1 MTFRLLHAILPSREG
16 GLLHTT
22 PSLEFPLIRR
32 LLQLLATTL
41 VAITGCGPQPQSQI
55 PTGAHQVGGDVGLN
69 DILRKLLESHGVSAS
84 VHSDWVETSNGY
96 KLAVGVV
103 REIPSPE
110 GTVNLQVDFYVDLPD
125 GRLLIESFAG
135 VGESKEAAIKD
146 AFQNYV
152 SNSFHVILSAITDV
166 TNTNQVE
173 TEEWTINGRNRTVV
187 IGGMGIRRFTKAEFH
202 PPTEWFSVVQQEIER
217 FPLDE
222 RCHWIRCY
230 YAQMGGKPMAIE
242 ALLDNEDSAELIDTM
257 KRIEWPSDPDFYSL
271 RVFLLVQE
279 FKG

>member
-1 MTFRLLHAILPSREG
+1 MGNSLRIGS
-16 GLLHTT
+16 
-22 PSLEFPLIRR
+22 SLELPLIRR
-32 LLQLLATTL
+32 LLQLFATTL
-41 VAITGCGPQPQSQI
+41 VAIIGCGPLPQSQI
-55 PTGAHQVGGDVGLN
+55 PTNADYVSGDAELN

-84 VHSDWVETSNGY
+84 VQSGWVETSTGY
-96 KLAVGVV
+96 KLAVSVV

-110 GTVNLQVDFYVDLPD
+110 GTVTLQVTFYVDLPD

-135 VGESKEAAIKD
+135 VGTSKEAATKD
-146 AFQNYV
+146 AFLNYV
-152 SNSFHVILSAITDV
+152 SNSFHVILAAITDV

-173 TEEWTINGRNRTVV
+173 TEEWTISGRNRTVV
-187 IGGMGIRRFTKAEFH
+187 IGAMGIRRFTKAELN
-202 PPTEWFSVVQQEIER
+202 PPTEWFSMVQQEIER
-217 FPLDE
+217 LPLDE

-230 YAQMGGKPMAIE
+230 YAQMGGKSMAIE

-279 FKG
+279 VGE